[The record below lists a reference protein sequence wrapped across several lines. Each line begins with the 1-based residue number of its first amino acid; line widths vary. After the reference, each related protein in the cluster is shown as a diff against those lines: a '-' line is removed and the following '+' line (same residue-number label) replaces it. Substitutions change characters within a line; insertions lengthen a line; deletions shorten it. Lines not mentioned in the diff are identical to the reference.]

1 MNKILIIDK
10 PKGLTSRDVV
20 NKVGEFFET
29 TKVGHTGTLDP
40 IATGVLVITI
50 GKATKISNLITSLE
64 KEYIA
69 ECTLGIETDTL
80 DTEGTITKEQD
91 YNFTKEELIN
101 VLNSFVGT
109 YNQEVPLYSAIK
121 VNGKKLYEYAR
132 NNIKVDIPKREV
144 TIKEIELLEYK
155 DNIFKF
161 RVVVSKGTY
170 IRSLIRDICYKLNT
184 VGIMSNLRRTRQG
197 KYDLSLSTTLDNIKD
212 DNLISIKDA
221 LDIPSIEITED
232 IKSDIYNGHKIKNT
246 FNIDKCLFIDNNKS
260 IAVYEDIDG
269 YLCPSVMILE

>member
-50 GKATKISNLITSLE
+50 GKATKISNYITSLE

-69 ECTLGIETDTL
+69 ECTLGYSTDTL
-80 DTEGTITKEQD
+80 DTEGTRLEEKD
-91 YNFTKEELIN
+91 YNFTKDELEK
-101 VLNSFVGT
+101 VLKSFVGT
-109 YNQEVPLYSAIK
+109 YNQEVPIYSAIK

-132 NNIKVDIPKREV
+132 NNISVEIPKREV
-144 TIKEIELLEYK
+144 TIKEIELLDYK
-155 DNIFKF
+155 DNIFSF

-170 IRSLIRDICYKLNT
+170 IRSLIRDICNKLNT

-197 KYDLSLSTTLDNIKD
+197 KYDLSSSTTLDNIKEE
-212 DNLISIKDA
+212 NLISIREA
-221 LDIPSIEITED
+221 LDIPLIDITDD
-232 IKSDIYNGHKIKNT
+232 IRSDIYNGHKIKNT
-246 FNIDKCLFIDNNKS
+246 YNVDKCLFVDGDKD
-260 IAVYEDIDG
+260 IAIYIKNDI
-269 YLCPSVMILE
+269 YLQPDVMILE